1 MGSTENPN
9 YWYDDKKRLIKSNND
24 PDIWIEFY
32 PSDVRAEF
40 PPRYVIHI
48 DGRKIGFTFAV
59 RQIGGIRPMDKE
71 TGLPSYVFGP
81 FGLHIIAYT
90 EAEDITLGGTYLVK
104 TNAKKFE
111 SREQQ
116 DRAIKFILEGFSVF
130 TGANT
135 PSELKE
141 GKIGAVAGFSPEV
154 IEKIAAGDFIE
165 LAVTPFRTP
174 MMSLRNFRI

>member
-1 MGSTENPN
+1 
-9 YWYDDKKRLIKSNND
+9 
-24 PDIWIEFY
+24 
-32 PSDVRAEF
+32 
-40 PPRYVIHI
+40 
-48 DGRKIGFTFAV
+48 
-59 RQIGGIRPMDKE
+59 MDKE

-130 TGANT
+130 TGGNT
-135 PSELKE
+135 PNEIKE

-165 LAVTPFRTP
+165 
-174 MMSLRNFRI
+174 